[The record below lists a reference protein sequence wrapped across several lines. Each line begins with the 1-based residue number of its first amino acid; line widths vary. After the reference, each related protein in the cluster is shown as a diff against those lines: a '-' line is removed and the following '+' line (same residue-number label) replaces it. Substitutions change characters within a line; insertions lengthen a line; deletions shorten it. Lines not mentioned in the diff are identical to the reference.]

1 MRVVARVLIVDD
13 SPEICMMDRYI
24 LQLAGYN
31 IEGEIA
37 DGMTALAHLRASRY
51 PLIVITGHAM
61 PGISGLE
68 LLEIVARDVVL
79 RTRHVYVMI
88 TANEHIRDA
97 PVLREL
103 NVPYRVK
110 PVRPSE
116 LLSVVAEVACRLPPE
131 N

>member
-97 PVLREL
+97 PVLRE
-103 NVPYRVK
+103 
-110 PVRPSE
+110 
-116 LLSVVAEVACRLPPE
+116 
-131 N
+131 